1 LALFKRTDFEITK
14 TSEPASEIAYR
25 GTPSEYDLMM
35 ECQRAARK
43 MLLLLDFDGPVVRG
57 EPQRRQLLM
66 ELAALVEHYASLRYA
81 P

>member
-1 LALFKRTDFEITK
+1 LGVRA
-14 TSEPASEIAYR
+14 
-25 GTPSEYDLMM
+25 TPSEYDLMM

-57 EPQRRQLLM
+57 EPQRRQLVA
-66 ELAALVEHYASLRYA
+66 ELAALVEHYASLRCA